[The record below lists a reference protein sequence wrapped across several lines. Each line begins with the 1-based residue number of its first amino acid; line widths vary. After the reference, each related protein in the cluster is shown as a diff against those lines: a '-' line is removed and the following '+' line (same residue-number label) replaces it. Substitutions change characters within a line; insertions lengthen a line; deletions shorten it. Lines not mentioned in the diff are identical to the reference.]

1 VITLYF
7 ILFFQ
12 ASFQSQGQLVYDSL
26 MDLGKYNE
34 AKDHLFSY
42 PSRNMS
48 KDDLLIHQL
57 NKGEVCRILGEQD
70 SAAYYLHEGL
80 GALSN
85 RPSEIK
91 LQFLLELAKLNR
103 DQSKFEQA
111 KRYGYQTLEILPT
124 LNDSNLYYKTLVTF
138 GNVFYYEGLLDSTA
152 VYYAEAGK
160 YIDDRNFE
168 QKATLINNLGNLLVE
183 NESYEKGKLQFVEAE
198 KLFAKAKNPIKEL
211 TAKANQVYPL
221 LELGRWRE
229 AEEINDKIITISEK
243 NNWEEERIM
252 ALSQRTWIISKKHN
266 LPELISLED
275 TLNNLVHRRFSKEAS
290 ELEELYQNER
300 LKKQNLA
307 ISLKSEQRKRNNL
320 ILLSILSAALLL
332 GFMYLRN
339 LRFRNQLKL
348 AEQEMKRQAALEIE
362 RNRIAGEMHD
372 DLGGGLTTIKFL
384 NDRLKRRLNEAKDIE
399 LTDKIG
405 NHSQKLIT
413 NMSEII
419 WAMNSKFDDLE
430 STIAYLRRVSKEYMA
445 DVNIPLE
452 FIQPDHI
459 EEKPLSSLLRR
470 NLLLVMKEALH
481 NVAKHSEATKVTIE
495 FSQGK
500 DSLQMM
506 ISDNGNGIQEGNAFG
521 NGLQNMKERIET
533 LGGAFN
539 LINAQPGVI
548 VQVKLNTL

>member
-1 VITLYF
+1 
-7 ILFFQ
+7 
-12 ASFQSQGQLVYDSL
+12 
-26 MDLGKYNE
+26 MNLGKFE
-34 AKDHLFSY
+34 PARDHLYSY
-42 PSRNMS
+42 SLKNMN
-48 KDDLLIHQL
+48 KDDLLVHYL
-57 NKGEVCRILGEQD
+57 NKGEVFRILGEQD
-70 SAAYYLHEGL
+70 SAAYYLHQGF
-80 GALSN
+80 GTLSN
-85 RPSEIK
+85 KPPKIK

-111 KRYGYQTLEILPT
+111 KRYAHQSLQILPT
-124 LNDSNLYYKTLVTF
+124 LNDSSLYYKTLVTI
-138 GNVFYYEGLLDSTA
+138 GNIFYYEGLMDSTA
-152 VYYAEAGK
+152 VYYSKAEK
-160 YIDDRNFE
+160 YIDYTNFE
-168 QKATLINNLGNLLVE
+168 QRATLINNLGNLLVE
-183 NESYEKGKLQFVEAE
+183 NEFYEEAKLQFSKAE
-198 KLFAKAKNPIKEL
+198 NLFAKANKPLEEL

-229 AEEINDKIITISEK
+229 AEEINDEIIIISEK

-252 ALSQRTWIISKKHN
+252 ALSQRTWIISKKHK

-300 LKKQNLA
+300 LEKQNLA
-307 ISLKSEQRKRNNL
+307 ISLKSEQRKRNN
-320 ILLSILSAALLL
+320 IVLLSMLSAGFLL
-332 GFMYLRN
+332 GFMYVRDLRIKN
-339 LRFRNQLKL
+339 RLDL
-348 AEQEMKRQAALEIE
+348 AEGELKRQMALENE

-384 NDRLKRRLNEAKDIE
+384 NDRLKRRLNESRDIE

-452 FIQPDHI
+452 YIQPDHI

-481 NVAKHSEATKVTIE
+481 NVVKHSEATKVTIE
-495 FSQGK
+495 FSQEK
-500 DSLQMM
+500 DSLQMTV
-506 ISDNGNGIQEGNAFG
+506 SDNGKGIQEGNAFG
-521 NGLQNMKERIET
+521 NGLQNMTERIET
-533 LGGAFN
+533 LGGEFN
-539 LINAQPGVI
+539 LINAEPGVI
-548 VQVKLNTL
+548 VQVKLNTS